1 MSSINVGLLQASPQF
16 KELEAKASAIGQKF
30 SAGGAPMEFFTSH
43 EAMQLD
49 LEEALT
55 RKVGDKYYNL
65 SAHLVWIGDRTRQLS
80 GAHVEY
86 FRGITNPIGVKVGPS
101 MKGPELKDLVAK
113 LNPSKEEGRIM
124 LITRYGAG
132 KVKDMLPTHIK
143 AVQESG
149 VPVVWQC
156 DGVHGNGIV
165 ASNKYKTRKVED
177 VLQEIRECFAIHKEC
192 GSVLGGVHL
201 EVTGQETVTECL
213 GGCVNVTEND
223 LTKNYETYCDPR
235 LNYAQA
241 IEAAF
246 KVAEDIPEGQ
256 GPAKKQKA

>member
-1 MSSINVGLLQASPQF
+1 MG
-16 KELEAKASAIGQKF
+16 
-30 SAGGAPMEFFTSH
+30 
-43 EAMQLD
+43 
-49 LEEALT
+49 
-55 RKVGDKYYNL
+55 
-65 SAHLVWIGDRTRQLS
+65 
-80 GAHVEY
+80 EY
-86 FRGITNPIGVKVGPS
+86 FRGISNPIGVKVGPS
-101 MKGPELKDLVAK
+101 MKAPELKDLVMK
-113 LNPSKEEGRIM
+113 LNPNKEEGRIM

-165 ASNKYKTRKVED
+165 ASNKYKTRVVED
-177 VLQEIRECFAIHKEC
+177 VISEVVKAVAVHKRC
-192 GSVLGGVHL
+192 GSVLAGIHL

-213 GGCVNVTEND
+213 GGCIGMTEEM

-235 LNYAQA
+235 LNYAQS

-246 KVAEDIPEGQ
+246 KVAGEMCPTES
-256 GPAKKQKA
+256 ASKKQRAAM